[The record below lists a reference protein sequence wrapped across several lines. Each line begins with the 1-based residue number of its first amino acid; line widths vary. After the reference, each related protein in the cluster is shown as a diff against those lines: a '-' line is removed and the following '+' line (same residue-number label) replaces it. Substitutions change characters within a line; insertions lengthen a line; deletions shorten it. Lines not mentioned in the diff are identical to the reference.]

1 MQKINSIM
9 NNNKF
14 SDFPELKISIPAKT
28 GLLKMVVDL
37 TKHMALI
44 NDFNKNDAQK
54 IALAVDEAVTNI
66 IKHSYN
72 YKEDNDI
79 VMEFFISQ
87 NNKKNGL
94 KILLIFSGEP
104 PILKNTEMDLNKMI
118 KQKKKGGIGV
128 EIMRKIMD
136 SVQYGTISNKNFCE
150 MVKWTKG

>member
-1 MQKINSIM
+1 MK
-9 NNNKF
+9 NNYF
-14 SDFPELKISIPAKT
+14 PESPELKISIPAKT

-44 NDFNKNDAQK
+44 NDFDKNDAQK

-72 YKEDNDI
+72 YEEDNDI
-79 VMEFFISQ
+79 IMEFFISQ
-87 NNKKNGL
+87 NKTKKGL

-104 PILKNTEMDLNKMI
+104 PILKDTEIDLNKMI

-128 EIMRKIMD
+128 EIMKKIMD
-136 SVQYGTISNKNFCE
+136 SVQYGNIKNKNFCE
-150 MVKWTKG
+150 MVKWAKV